1 MAGRKG
7 AGPDVGF
14 VIFDMD
20 GVLVRLDRDRR
31 NRCLSSFTGRT
42 PEHFDAT
49 IWHSDF
55 ELRAEA
61 GEFPTALD
69 YLAEFNRRSGCT
81 LGREQ
86 WVEARRQAMTLVPET
101 LEIVRS
107 LSLMV
112 DVAVLTNNGALLR
125 DSLPELAPEI
135 FMAFE
140 GAVHASCEF
149 MARKPDRR
157 VFERILAR
165 YAASAG
171 RALLVDDDR
180 SNLQGAKEAGMGAV
194 LFEDPA
200 GLRTRLSELGL
211 HLQG

>member
-1 MAGRKG
+1 MAGRNG
-7 AGPDVGF
+7 AGTDVGF

-20 GVLVRLDRDRR
+20 GVLVRMDRSRR
-31 NRCLSSFTGRT
+31 NQCLSSFTGKA
-42 PEHFDAT
+42 PEHFDAM

-55 ELRAEA
+55 EQRAEA

-81 LGREQ
+81 LGRAQ

-101 LEIVRS
+101 LEIVRR
-107 LSLMV
+107 LRLAV

-125 DSLPELAPEI
+125 DCLPELAPEI

-149 MARKPDRR
+149 KARKPDRR
-157 VFERILAR
+157 VFEGILAR
-165 YAASAG
+165 YDASAG
-171 RALLVDDDR
+171 RTLLVDDDLL
-180 SNLQGAKEAGMGAV
+180 NLQGAKEAGMGAV
-194 LFEDPA
+194 LFKDPA
-200 GLRTRLSELGL
+200 SLRAHLSELGL
-211 HLQG
+211 DLQG